1 MSHPT
6 TLLCRPLGTGHP
18 AWLHKLPILRR
29 RACEHHHKPFSSRI
43 PMPVGTLITSEPEC
57 TQTNPPPSG
66 DAMDVLDLSQSWK
79 AFARSSD
86 LPPLVKKLM
95 LEVVSLESELGE
107 KLVFGGPRGNLQV
120 QPMLNVYNF
129 YNLMV

>member
-1 MSHPT
+1 
-6 TLLCRPLGTGHP
+6 
-18 AWLHKLPILRR
+18 
-29 RACEHHHKPFSSRI
+29 
-43 PMPVGTLITSEPEC
+43 MPVGTLITSEQEC
-57 TQTNPPPSG
+57 TQANNPPLSG
-66 DAMDVLDLSQSWK
+66 GAMDVRDLSQSWK

-120 QPMLNVYNF
+120 QPMLYMYLYIF
-129 YNLMV
+129 MV

>member
-1 MSHPT
+1 
-6 TLLCRPLGTGHP
+6 
-18 AWLHKLPILRR
+18 
-29 RACEHHHKPFSSRI
+29 
-43 PMPVGTLITSEPEC
+43 
-57 TQTNPPPSG
+57 
-66 DAMDVLDLSQSWK
+66 MDVLDLSQSWK